1 MNNYKKEM
9 GKRLKNE
16 RRKYHLTQENIA
28 EMLDISVKH
37 YSEVERGI
45 TGLSVEN
52 IIKIS
57 NILNLTTDYL
67 LKGVTITDKDSFLNF
82 LSNLSNE
89 DSTELLNIIKL
100 IQKYKNK

>member
-1 MNNYKKEM
+1 M
-9 GKRLKNE
+9 GKRLKVE
-16 RRKYHLTQENIA
+16 RKKYHLTQENIA

-57 NILNLTTDYL
+57 NILNVTTDYL
-67 LKGVTITDKDSFLNF
+67 LKGITVTDNNLFLNF
-82 LSNLSNE
+82 FNNLSDD
-89 DSTELLNIIKL
+89 DSIDLLNIIKL

>member
-1 MNNYKKEM
+1 MNTYKKEM
-9 GKRLKNE
+9 GKRLKAE
-16 RRKYHLTQENIA
+16 RKKYHLTQENIA

-45 TGLSVEN
+45 TGLSIEN

-57 NILNLTTDYL
+57 NILNVTTDYL
-67 LKGVTITDKDSFLNF
+67 LKGITVTDNDSFLNF
-82 LSNLSNE
+82 FNNLSND
-89 DSTELLNIIKL
+89 DSMDLLNIINL

>member
-1 MNNYKKEM
+1 MNDYKKGM
-9 GKRLKNE
+9 GKRLKVE
-16 RRKYHLTQENIA
+16 RKKYHLTQENIA

-67 LKGVTITDKDSFLNF
+67 LKGITITDKDSFLNF
-82 LSNLSNE
+82 LNNLSNE
-89 DSTELLNIIKL
+89 DSIELLNIIRL
-100 IQKYKNK
+100 IQEYKNK